1 MVQTRIRTGGGALR
15 QIRGGSAGATGGE
28 QGGGGRNEQ
37 NAVHVILLASNS
49 YKRGPA
55 SAHESVAGDS
65 VVSNGA
71 TEPIV

>member
-1 MVQTRIRTGGGALR
+1 M
-15 QIRGGSAGATGGE
+15 
-28 QGGGGRNEQ
+28 
-37 NAVHVILLASNS
+37 HVILLASNS